1 MVCMAHRKF
10 HLTDQAVRALLAAE
24 QATDEAAYR
33 TRLQAVRL
41 YGLGYSPSQITEITS
56 CPRSTLMLWCR
67 LYREGGI
74 AALADHRAGGN
85 SAKLTR
91 EQVADLSGKL
101 RLYTPRSLFGPDAA
115 TSDGQAWT
123 VTDLRHAVQLW
134 YGVTYQSVVSYYNLF
149 DRCEYS
155 YHQPT
160 KVFKSRNEAAVM
172 EFETVLEKN

>member
-1 MVCMAHRKF
+1 MVGMRQRTF
-10 HLTDQAVRALLAAE
+10 HLTDEVARALLAVE
-24 QATDEAAYR
+24 QATDDVAYR

-41 YGLGYSPSQITEITS
+41 YGLGYTPTQITDIAG

-67 LYREGGI
+67 LYRAGGT
-74 AALADHRAGGN
+74 AALSDHRAGGN
-85 SAKLTR
+85 SAKLSR

-123 VTDLRHAVQLW
+123 VADLRRAVQEW
-134 YGVTYQSVVSYYNLF
+134 YGINYQSVVSYYSLF
-149 DRCEYS
+149 KRCDYS
-155 YHQPT
+155 FHQPT

-172 EFETVLEKN
+172 EFETLLEKN

>member
-10 HLTDQAVRALLAAE
+10 RLTEEAARALLAAE
-24 QATDEAAYR
+24 QATDDGAYR

-41 YGLGYSPSQITEITS
+41 YGLGYTPAQITEITS

-67 LYREGGI
+67 TYRQGGI

-85 SAKLTR
+85 SAKLTPD
-91 EQVADLSGKL
+91 QVADLRGKL

-115 TSDGQAWT
+115 TTDGHAWT
-123 VTDLRHAVQLW
+123 VADLRRVVQEW
-134 YGVTYQSVVSYYNLF
+134 YGVTYQSVVSYYTLF
-149 DRCEYS
+149 ARCDYS
-155 YHQPT
+155 FHQPT

-172 EFETVLEKN
+172 EFETLLEKN